1 MWNMS
6 TLIDEENESVERE
19 RLDTLKKV
27 LEADRMT
34 NNKW

>member
-1 MWNMS
+1 MS